1 METEK
6 LKWPFNLM
14 YEVNKEIEDEHER
27 LPETDDAA
35 PKDLLA
41 VIAYIFTR
49 IATNCTT
56 KTRIQGASFIL
67 RRYRDH
73 KRVAEIAEEYGV
85 STALVYAYTKTTFQ
99 VLAKCDLYRNLMRYG
114 MDDYLRNH
122 RRKYSS
128 DGYNRGYE
136 EGYRSGKIQSS
147 EVKADALTIED
158 LFLSVRAYNCLK
170 RSGVENVSDL
180 VAMKDEDF
188 LNVRNLGCK
197 SVEEIYNKL
206 VSIGRNPEW
215 TLAGVQAV
223 LRRRWNHENVAK

>member
-1 METEK
+1 MKSK
-6 LKWPFNLM
+6 LEWPFNLM
-14 YEVNKEIEDEHER
+14 EDVNKEIEDKYER
-27 LPETDDAA
+27 LPEKDEDA

-41 VIAYIFTR
+41 VIAYIFTK
-49 IATNCTT
+49 IATNCST

-67 RRYRDH
+67 SKYRDGV
-73 KRVAEIAEEYGV
+73 RVSDIAKEHGV
-85 STALVYAYTKTTFQ
+85 SNQLVYEYMNTVIR

-114 MDDYLRNH
+114 MEGYLRVCRIRYKNE
-122 RRKYSS
+122 
-128 DGYNRGYE
+128 GYDQGYE
-136 EGYRSGKIQSS
+136 LGYRSAKIQTSDN
-147 EVKADALTIED
+147 KADALTIED

-215 TLAGVQAV
+215 TLEGVQAV
-223 LRRRWNHENVAK
+223 LRRRWHHENVTK

>member
-14 YEVNKEIEDEHER
+14 YEVNKEIKDEHER

-67 RRYRDH
+67 SRYRDH

-85 STALVYAYTKTTFQ
+85 STALVYAYTKTMFQ

-147 EVKADALTIED
+147 ELKADALTIED

-170 RSGVENVSDL
+170 RSGVETVSDL
-180 VAMKDEDF
+180 EAMKNEDF
-188 LNVRNLGCK
+188 INVRNLGYK
-197 SVEEIYNKL
+197 SLGEIYNKL
-206 VSIGRNPEW
+206 ISIGRKPEW
-215 TLAGVQAV
+215 TLEGAQTA
-223 LRRRWNHENVAK
+223 LRNKYLHVK